1 MDLKNILLGLVSKT
15 VKIDNGKLD
24 ELLSSDGATEE
35 SVINSLLELD
45 VNRVAEIKKSVDLD
59 KFKEGYAKAKKEERS
74 AFEKEVKEKFNFS
87 GDATGV
93 SLIESIIAAN
103 KPAGSGSKEIT
114 EDDVKKHK
122 SYQDLLDS
130 MNQKVNTITT
140 EWETKYND
148 LQKQHAKTG
157 IVSSVK
163 TKALGILDSMKPVL
177 PKNAAAATNLKNIF
191 SGVFDSFDYEEQNG
205 RTLIMKDG
213 KLLEDAHGNRIELED
228 LIKSTAQS
236 YFDFQENNGGS
247 NGANG
252 GNGGNGAAG
261 GAGGSSSIATPKTLA
276 ELTAI
281 VENPDIS
288 AADKERLIKEFE
300 QKN

>member
-74 AFEKEVKEKFNFS
+74 AFEKEVKDKFNFS

-191 SGVFDSFDYEEQNG
+191 SGVFDSFDYEEQDG

-213 KLLEDAHGNRIELED
+213 KLLEDAHGNRVELED

>member
-74 AFEKEVKEKFNFS
+74 AFEKEVKDKFNFS

-157 IVSSVK
+157 ILSSVK

-177 PKNAAAATNLKNIF
+177 PKNAAAATNLKNVF
-191 SGVFDSFDYEEQNG
+191 TSVFDAFDYEEQDG
-205 RTLIMKDG
+205 RTLILENG
-213 KLLEDAHGNRIELED
+213 KLKEDAHGNRVELED

>member
-74 AFEKEVKEKFNFS
+74 AFEKEVKDKFNFS

-191 SGVFDSFDYEEQNG
+191 SGVFDGFDYEEQDG

-213 KLLEDAHGNRIELED
+213 KLLEDAHGNRVELED

-261 GAGGSSSIATPKTLA
+261 GAGGSSSITTPKTLA

-288 AADKERLIKEFE
+288 GADKERLIKEFE

>member
-74 AFEKEVKEKFNFS
+74 AFEKEVKDKFNFS

-191 SGVFDSFDYEEQNG
+191 SGVFDGFDYEEQDG

-213 KLLEDAHGNRIELED
+213 KLLEDAHGNRVELED

-288 AADKERLIKEFE
+288 GADKERLIKEFE